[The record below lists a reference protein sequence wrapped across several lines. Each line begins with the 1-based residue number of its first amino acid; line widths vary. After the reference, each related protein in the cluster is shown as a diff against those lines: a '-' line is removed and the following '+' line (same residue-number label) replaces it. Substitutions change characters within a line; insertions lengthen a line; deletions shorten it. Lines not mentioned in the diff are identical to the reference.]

1 MRLSTLE
8 WQLSDSG
15 RVGSPGKSSTWP
27 LSSALC
33 WYSTGHVVWLAI
45 IQKLPYGSGDR
56 SLVRSLATCGGESRL
71 PVQTASLGEPK
82 QFPSALPWAEPRGE
96 CRSCSWLVNR
106 EQSNSFFG
114 DSLQHRYISS
124 TCPSAHC
131 FCNSSY
137 PLLLVF
143 VLTFGFINNNFHL
156 VVKSH
161 AVVINLRISYF
172 LNALRQVSDLQINL
186 SALS

>member
-1 MRLSTLE
+1 MATERQRESWFTWKIVYLAHSLRLSVDIPRATLFGL
-8 WQLSDSG
+8 QSY
-15 RVGSPGKSSTWP
+15 SSCHTVP
-27 LSSALC
+27 VIALSSAHLLPVEGNRV
-33 WYSTGHVVWLAI
+33 YLS
-45 IQKLPYGSGDR
+45 KLLLWESQNSSPLRCHGR
-56 SLVRSLATCGGESRL
+56 SLEENVDLAAGWSTENSPTRSSEILFNTGIFLL
-71 PVQTASLGEPK
+71 P
-82 QFPSALPWAEPRGE
+82 
-96 CRSCSWLVNR
+96 
-106 EQSNSFFG
+106 
-114 DSLQHRYISS
+114 
-124 TCPSAHC
+124 AHC